1 MLNLGEYRRRPRR
14 LPDYLPWAGL
24 VAPGVLLNKDG
35 SFQATIGYRGPR
47 PRQRHARRH
56 HGGRVPPQPHPA
68 PVRHR
73 LVPAPRGAPVP
84 GRGLSTS
91 RVAVPGHGPDRR
103 RAPHLVRAPG
113 AALRDRLLPHPDL
126 PAAGR
131 DHAPARALVHQEPG
145 RCGGSITGAS
155 LERFVARVDETAS
168 LLAAFM
174 PAARRLDDAATLSY
188 LHGTVSTH
196 FHAVACPELPFYLDQ
211 LLADCR
217 LTGGF
222 TPTLGGAHLRTLSI
236 RGYPTRTAPGM
247 LEALDSLPIEHRYAV
262 RWLGMGKAEAARTLM
277 TWRRHW
283 WSGRKGIGAVFRE
296 AATRQE
302 SVLLDSEAEVRALDI
317 ESALQEA
324 AQDVASMGYLTPTVT
339 VWDRDL
345 ERVAEKVRLVQQVVE
360 GAQLVSEVEDV
371 NAVEAWLG
379 SLPGQAYADVR
390 RAIVSSLNLCHLLPL
405 SSVWAGVQWNRHL
418 DAPPLLTT
426 ITRGSTPFRLDLF
439 QGDVGHTAVVGPT
452 GAGKSTLLA
461 LLTAQWLRYRTAQ
474 VFFFDKGRSSRC
486 LTLALGGDFLDLG
499 EPGAIGLQPLADV
512 DDPGER
518 AWAVE
523 WLTDLVA
530 RERVA
535 ITPEIKTEL
544 WAALATLAAQP
555 RHQRTLTV
563 LRALVQTRSVSEALE
578 PFTLQGAFGHLLDAE
593 AVRLGGGRV
602 QAFEMEVLMG
612 QRTAV
617 APVLTAIFRLFE
629 RQLVWTVAGAL
640 TGTAWAPSSEAQP
653 VMLDPANLAQ
663 TTLTAARELQAL
675 LNQVQQFDSETR
687 MLAGLD
693 LDTSGGL
700 DGLLGRIIGLLQQA
714 QGIGYRTVQ
723 LDGPYSQGYPATFAG
738 QDWPALQAQAQAWV
752 TANRQTAREAM
763 EEQNATV
770 LAMPGT
776 QARLGALLDASAA
789 IAMGL
794 GRDRLVLRRQLFID
808 QGCFAARCRL
818 FTSRIRRFLHRSLDH
833 LDRCRKRMARGAQ
846 RLGQPARTGQERL
859 HLRGRLTLPQVLD
872 APTRPAAPGLAH
884 RLEDAHLG
892 DPAETA
898 SFVGSRIGHGDE
910 KSRLPP
916 HASGATNRLNR
927 STTPSGAV
935 SPKNSSRFCAD
946 TRAPSRLRGKRAP
959 SYAARAA
966 SMSSGLAMIDRP
978 SSAPSYMAR
987 LAPSPANG
995 DMRCAA
1001 SPTKV
1006 RPACR
1011 GHSCPTGSAWIG
1023 RSIGSAMLPVMK
1035 LVRCGA
1041 QPANCSAMKP
1051 NPARASLK
1059 SMNLTH
1065 SSGAFSAT

>member
-1 MLNLGEYRRRPRR
+1 M
-14 LPDYLPWAGL
+14 
-24 VAPGVLLNKDG
+24 
-35 SFQATIGYRGPR
+35 
-47 PRQRHARRH
+47 
-56 HGGRVPPQPHPA
+56 
-68 PVRHR
+68 
-73 LVPAPRGAPVP
+73 
-84 GRGLSTS
+84 
-91 RVAVPGHGPDRR
+91 
-103 RAPHLVRAPG
+103 
-113 AALRDRLLPHPDL
+113 
-126 PAAGR
+126 
-131 DHAPARALVHQEPG
+131 
-145 RCGGSITGAS
+145 
-155 LERFVARVDETAS
+155 
-168 LLAAFM
+168 
-174 PAARRLDDAATLSY
+174 
-188 LHGTVSTH
+188 
-196 FHAVACPELPFYLDQ
+196 
-211 LLADCR
+211 
-217 LTGGF
+217 
-222 TPTLGGAHLRTLSI
+222 
-236 RGYPTRTAPGM
+236 
-247 LEALDSLPIEHRYAV
+247 
-262 RWLGMGKAEAARTLM
+262 
-277 TWRRHW
+277 
-283 WSGRKGIGAVFRE
+283 
-296 AATRQE
+296 
-302 SVLLDSEAEVRALDI
+302 
-317 ESALQEA
+317 
-324 AQDVASMGYLTPTVT
+324 
-339 VWDRDL
+339 
-345 ERVAEKVRLVQQVVE
+345 AEKVRLVQQVVE
-360 GAQLVSEVEDV
+360 GARLVSEVEDV

-418 DAPPLLTT
+418 DASPLLTT

-499 EPGAIGLQPLADV
+499 EQGTIGLQPLADV

-563 LRALVQTRSVSEALE
+563 LRALVQTRSGSEALE

-776 QARLGALLDASAA
+776 QARLSTLLDASAA
-789 IAMGL
+789 IAMGSA
-794 GRDRLVLRRQLFID
+794 V
-808 QGCFAARCRL
+808 
-818 FTSRIRRFLHRSLDH
+818 
-833 LDRCRKRMARGAQ
+833 
-846 RLGQPARTGQERL
+846 TG
-859 HLRGRLTLPQVLD
+859 
-872 APTRPAAPGLAH
+872 
-884 RLEDAHLG
+884 
-892 DPAETA
+892 
-898 SFVGSRIGHGDE
+898 SSCVGSF
-910 KSRLPP
+910 
-916 HASGATNRLNR
+916 
-927 STTPSGAV
+927 
-935 SPKNSSRFCAD
+935 SSI
-946 TRAPSRLRGKRAP
+946 
-959 SYAARAA
+959 RAA
-966 SMSSGLAMIDRP
+966 SPPAVVS
-978 SSAPSYMAR
+978 
-987 LAPSPANG
+987 SPAEYG
-995 DMRCAA
+995 ASFTAA
-1001 SPTKV
+1001 STISIV
-1006 RPACR
+1006 A
-1011 GHSCPTGSAWIG
+1011 GSAWPG
-1023 RSIGSAMLPVMK
+1023 VRSGSGSQPEPARSACTFAADSPFL
-1035 LVRCGA
+1035 RCSMRRPA
-1041 QPANCSAMKP
+1041 QPP
-1051 NPARASLK
+1051 LASRTAWRMRTLVTRPRQLRLWEAGLGTGMR
-1059 SMNLTH
+1059 SRGFPLMRQVRRTD
-1065 SSGAFSAT
+1065 